1 MAYKTIEATIG
12 NTPLV
17 QLQRLPG
24 AEIAA
29 RNNKI
34 GRAHV

>member
-1 MAYKTIEATIG
+1 MAYKTIESTIG

-24 AEIAA
+24 SQQHHPGQA
-29 RNNKI
+29 R
-34 GRAHV
+34 RQ